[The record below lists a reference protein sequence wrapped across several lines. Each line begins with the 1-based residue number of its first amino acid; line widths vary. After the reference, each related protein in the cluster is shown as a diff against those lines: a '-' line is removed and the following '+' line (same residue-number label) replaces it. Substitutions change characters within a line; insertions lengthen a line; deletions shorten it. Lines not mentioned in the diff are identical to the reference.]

1 LRSCTLCVCHLEGA
15 LGLSQPKVSRHL
27 GILRLAGVVDHRREG
42 SWVYYRL
49 VAQADPECEQQL
61 KTLIRTFSKRSV
73 LRKDLERLVRVRGP
87 ESCR

>member
-1 LRSCTLCVCHLEGA
+1 
-15 LGLSQPKVSRHL
+15 VSRHL